1 MLDANLADRKVV
13 QYVIN
18 RFGIHAKHRLGQNF
32 LVRPDIV
39 AAIADAAEITPD
51 VSVMEIG
58 AGIGTL
64 TQALAE
70 RGSDVIAFEVDQS
83 LKRVLDSTLEKYKN
97 VTIIYEDVLKADLKG
112 MALCGKS
119 SVLYN
124 NAYTLISDSFRS
136 SHFPFC
142 IYDAKRSSRQD
153 SGRSGNKGLWC
164 AYTGCTVLLHGG
176 EGPGYPS
183 DSIHPASSGYFHCLK
198 AQKKKRACR
207 FRQRQQASLQLDQD
221 GICAEKKGLY
231 ECR

>member
-83 LKRVLDSTLEKYKN
+83 LYNAFLIDSGEASSIPTSSF
-97 VTIIYEDVLKADLKG
+97 VDASSFGTKAFN
-112 MALCGKS
+112 AFGKS
-119 SVLYN
+119 LIKRFLILSPGPSGSVR
-124 NAYTLISDSFRS
+124 III
-136 SHFPFC
+136 P
-142 IYDAKRSSRQD
+142 
-153 SGRSGNKGLWC
+153 
-164 AYTGCTVLLHGG
+164 
-176 EGPGYPS
+176 
-183 DSIHPASSGYFHCLK
+183 
-198 AQKKKRACR
+198 R
-207 FRQRQQASLQLDQD
+207 FS
-221 GICAEKKGLY
+221 
-231 ECR
+231 